1 MRQGRRRRSCGRQDT
16 EKGKPRGQQLFLIET
31 ATRRLLLISL
41 DAFWNVDDGRLY
53 PDMNGRP
60 HHVLVETSQATR
72 LNTEHLGR
80 LTLGHEIGVD
90 QARPTVGTEIAHGAI
105 VGVGPAVDAN
115 GTRMGRSDFKVG
127 EDGRHAVR

>member
-1 MRQGRRRRSCGRQDT
+1 MRQGRRRRSCGKDT
-16 EKGKPRGQQLFLIET
+16 EERKPRGQQLFLIET

-41 DAFWNVDDGRLY
+41 DAFWNVDDGRLC

-60 HHVLVETSQATR
+60 HHVLVEASQATR
-72 LNTEHLGR
+72 LDTQHLGR
-80 LTLGHEIGVD
+80 LALGDVIGMD

-105 VGVGPAVDAN
+105 VRVGPAVDAN
-115 GTRMGRSDFKVG
+115 GTRMGRSDLKVG